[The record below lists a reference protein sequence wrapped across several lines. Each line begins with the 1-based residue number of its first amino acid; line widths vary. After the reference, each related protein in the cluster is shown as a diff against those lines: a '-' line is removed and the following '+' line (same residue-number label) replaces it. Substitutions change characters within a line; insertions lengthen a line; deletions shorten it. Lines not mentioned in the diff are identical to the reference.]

1 MTRDKIIQCCELFD
15 IRPSTARLLFEAVEK
30 MPTELRSD
38 GEARALVQDIAQSG
52 ELVER
57 RAEVISILLS
67 C

>member
-1 MTRDKIIQCCELFD
+1 MTRDRVIQCCELFD
-15 IRPSTARLLFEAVEK
+15 IRPSAARLLFEAIEK
-30 MPTELRSD
+30 LPAERRSED
-38 GEARALVQDIAQSG
+38 EARALVQDIAKGG